1 MTSHRHHLKRSEAAE
16 ARIIAQLLTRSE
28 AAAGLSVSLRTIDN
42 LVASGDLP
50 AVKIGRAIR
59 IRPSALDYFIEA
71 RESRQSIRRKGGRK

>member
-1 MTSHRHHLKRSEAAE
+1 MVTHVSKQSNTAAE
-16 ARIIAQLLTRSE
+16 ARLIQLLTRAE